1 MTIETC
7 FGKITASEA
16 TLNDLALSL
25 FRAAE
30 LARGVNVILDKE
42 FTKKARSIYRGLEAM
57 GYYHIEED

>member
-7 FGKITASEA
+7 FGKITASVA

-30 LARGVNVILDKE
+30 AARGVDAIHAE
-42 FTKKARSIYRGLEAM
+42 RYLEAAITIRNELERNKF
-57 GYYHIEED
+57 YNITED

>member
-7 FGKITASEA
+7 FGKITASGA

-30 LARGVNVILDKE
+30 LARAINAIYE
-42 FTKKARSIYRGLEAM
+42 ERFRNEAMSIYNELETN
-57 GYYHIEED
+57 GYYNIRED

>member
-7 FGKITASEA
+7 FGKITASGS
-16 TLNDLALSL
+16 TLNELALSL

-42 FTKKARSIYRGLEAM
+42 LLRRQEVFT
-57 GYYHIEED
+57 ED